1 LRPLPASS
9 PPLAALRNHG
19 DLDARGY
26 RENLSGRAVWE
37 FCEFSAIYSVEMSRS
52 NGAGCPDM
60 PNSTNRHLSAQR
72 ADIAEVDLVM
82 EDFFGLSGRPF
93 AAAPRTDRYFPAASI
108 EAARAT
114 LVRAVERAEGPTLVI
129 GPVGT
134 GKSLLLRLIAEHFC
148 PTLRVTTLAAGR
160 IHSRRTLW
168 QALLYELGLPYRGM
182 DDGELRLAVVGHL
195 TGPQASQ
202 KPVLLLVDEAHTLSP
217 RLLDELRTLTELA
230 TDGQPAVRLVLAG
243 GPTLEEHFAHPKLES
258 FSQRLAAR
266 CYLEPLTRDET
277 AAFISAQVT
286 ACHSCA
292 EALFDADA
300 FAAVYHATDG
310 IPRLVNQVC
319 DHALVLAYADGVTEI
334 SAALVE
340 QAWADLQQLPTP
352 WSVPSPSSRASSGTV
367 EFGRLDDE
375 EPFEPDGEIPSV
387 RFPTERVGRRAAN
400 TDEATFDDNREFTEE
415 VATADEFNA
424 GEFEVDVET
433 FAVHSADD
441 ILHDDEYYVTAD
453 AATQIELSV
462 VETAADPFG
471 EPFAEEEPV
480 VDRVAALPATQS
492 AQKPPA
498 APPRPTVRPAA
509 TSSPAASKPSE
520 SPALS
525 PTGTVVLSTTGTAPP
540 AVAPAAIRPTSVTWP
555 SADPAALDQPAI
567 APLPMLNV
575 STPPKPNADAAARA
589 AAAARK
595 PRKYG
600 QLFSQLRRNSG

>member
-1 LRPLPASS
+1 
-9 PPLAALRNHG
+9 
-19 DLDARGY
+19 
-26 RENLSGRAVWE
+26 
-37 FCEFSAIYSVEMSRS
+37 
-52 NGAGCPDM
+52 
-60 PNSTNRHLSAQR
+60 
-72 ADIAEVDLVM
+72 M

-114 LVRAVERAEGPTLVI
+114 LLRAVERAEGPTLVI

-148 PTLRVTTLAAGR
+148 PTLRIATLAAGR

-168 QALLYELGLPYRGM
+168 QALLFELGLPYRGM

-217 RLLDELRTLTELA
+217 RLLDELRTLTELS
-230 TDGQPAVRLVLAG
+230 TEGQPAVRLVLAG

-277 AAFISAQVT
+277 TAFIGAQVA
-286 ACHSCA
+286 ACESCA

-300 FAAVYHATDG
+300 FAAVFRATDG

-319 DHALVLAYADGVTEI
+319 DHALVLAFADGVTEI

-352 WSVPSPSSRASSGTV
+352 WSVPSPASRSTSGTV

-387 RFPTERVGRRAAN
+387 RFPTERIGRRAASAG
-400 TDEATFDDNREFTEE
+400 EAAFDDTSEFAEE
-415 VATADEFNA
+415 VAAADEFDA
-424 GEFEVDVET
+424 DIET
-433 FAVHSADD
+433 FAVHSAEDIAHEDD
-441 ILHDDEYYVTAD
+441 DYVAAD

-462 VETAADPFG
+462 VEVAADPFG
-471 EPFAEEEPV
+471 EPFAEEESV
-480 VDRVAALPATQS
+480 VDRVAALPATQ
-492 AQKPPA
+492 AAKKPPT

-509 TSSPAASKPSE
+509 AQTPAAAKSNE
-520 SPALS
+520 SPALAPS
-525 PTGTVVLSTTGTAPP
+525 GTVVLSTTGTAPP
-540 AVAPAAIRPTSVTWP
+540 AVAPAAVRPTSATWP

-567 APLPMLNV
+567 APLPTLNV
-575 STPPKPNADAAARA
+575 PAPAKPNADAAARTA
-589 AAAARK
+589 AVARK
-595 PRKYG
+595 PRQYG

>member
-1 LRPLPASS
+1 
-9 PPLAALRNHG
+9 
-19 DLDARGY
+19 
-26 RENLSGRAVWE
+26 
-37 FCEFSAIYSVEMSRS
+37 
-52 NGAGCPDM
+52 M
-60 PNSTNRHLSAQR
+60 PNSTNRHLCAQR
-72 ADIAEVDLVM
+72 ADIAEADSVM

-114 LVRAVERAEGPTLVI
+114 LVRAVERAEGPALVI

-148 PTLRVTTLAAGR
+148 PTLRIATLAAGR

-195 TGPQASQ
+195 TGPQASSKQ
-202 KPVLLLVDEAHTLSP
+202 VLLLVDEAHALSP
-217 RLLDELRTLTELA
+217 RLLDELRTLTEL
-230 TDGQPAVRLVLAG
+230 TTEGQPAVRLVLAG

-277 AAFISAQVT
+277 TAFIGAQVT
-286 ACHSCA
+286 ACDSCA
-292 EALFDADA
+292 EALFDGDA
-300 FAAVYHATDG
+300 FAAVYRATDG

-352 WSVPSPSSRASSGTV
+352 WSIPSPSARSTGGTV

-375 EPFEPDGEIPSV
+375 ESFEPDTELPSV
-387 RFPTERVGRRAAN
+387 RFPTERIGRRTASETAFEDAAEF
-400 TDEATFDDNREFTEE
+400 TDE
-415 VATADEFNA
+415 VAAADEFDA
-424 GEFEVDVET
+424 DVET
-433 FAVHSADD
+433 FSVHSAED
-441 ILHDDEYYVTAD
+441 LAHDHEYVAAD

-462 VETAADPFG
+462 VETAVDPFG
-471 EPFAEEEPV
+471 EPFAEEESV
-480 VDRVAALPATQS
+480 VDRVAALPANQS
-492 AQKPPA
+492 APKPPS
-498 APPRPTVRPAA
+498 APSRPTVRPAA
-509 TSSPAASKPSE
+509 AAQTPAAAKPNE
-520 SPALS
+520 VPSPPLS
-525 PTGTVVLSTTGTAPP
+525 LSGTVVLSTSGSAPP
-540 AVAPAAIRPTSVTWP
+540 AIAPAAVRPTSATWP
-555 SADPAALDQPAI
+555 SADPAALDQPAV
-567 APLPMLNV
+567 ASLPALSV
-575 STPPKPNADAAARA
+575 TPPMPNPDAAARTPA
-589 AAAARK
+589 IVRK